1 MSSTATGF
9 TQDDI
14 METLRAM
21 NMVKH
26 WKGQMV
32 ICATPQS
39 VEEHMKCG
47 EYLKP
52 RITVDPDYLRWGP
65 TQKKTKSIK
74 KH

>member
-14 METLRAM
+14 IETLRAM
-21 NMVKH
+21 NMVKI

-32 ICATPQS
+32 ICETPQS

-47 EYLKP
+47 EYRKP
-52 RITVDPDYLRWGP
+52 RITMDPDYLRWGP